1 MTSLD
6 IKTNVVLDIIQQP
19 MLLSSSFIDTFKLN
33 KETKTLKFYF
43 QIYMIY
49 EMALGAEIRQA
60 TLLANLNSRNK
71 KSLVEILYES
81 CKKRWNIRAISKELH
96 IDTMCRLIDLTTE
109 WQLAEPKELLKNF
122 LLRKATK

>member
-6 IKTNVVLDIIQQP
+6 IETNVVLDIIQQP

-81 CKKRWNIRAISKELH
+81 CKKRWNIRAISKELY